1 MGMKIRESIP
11 MFFSKSSQ
19 IPSTRKAIR
28 TQRCAKTG
36 RLRFFSILNV
46 ITYPGKVRS
55 IIGEHCLI

>member
-1 MGMKIRESIP
+1 
-11 MFFSKSSQ
+11 MFFSKSSE